1 MEEARGI
8 LEVFGAFV
16 GRRRIS
22 GGALLWIW
30 ITTVASKNNLK
41 KKKLRAKIKS
51 PFAFAGVS
59 LVSRDEGICNIVCI
73 FFPVV

>member
-16 GRRRIS
+16 GRRRTS

-41 KKKLRAKIKS
+41 KKKVASKNKI
-51 PFAFAGVS
+51 P
-59 LVSRDEGICNIVCI
+59 VCLCRRE
-73 FFPVV
+73 PRES